1 MKNAIL
7 ISLLAACMMTT
18 SCDVQY
24 DVPPSLQSALDPYFS
39 ATTTTAPAE
48 TNTPAETTVSAVP
61 AQTQAPAK
69 TKAPT
74 VTTKA
79 PTVTTKAP
87 TVAKTTAAPKQ
98 TAIVT
103 TAPTIST
110 TKAPVPQTTV
120 AAPANQPFSR
130 NALPKGFSSK
140 LSIVADRVAA
150 IPGEQKV
157 PFRLMIFGNTD
168 GFSMCGIRLNY
179 DGNVPPIYNLESREL
194 TATPGSLIADTLAVP
209 AVSPQKN
216 RIAYAIAGTN
226 NILGDGIL
234 YTCYFNIP
242 ETAKAGDVY
251 QITAEVDNIKKDDGT
266 SLKAQTY
273 SGFIVIE

>member
-39 ATTTTAPAE
+39 SSTTTTPA
-48 TNTPAETTVSAVP
+48 TTDTPAATDTPAPTTTAAAP

-79 PTVTTKAP
+79 PTVT
-87 TVAKTTAAPKQ
+87 KTSAAPKQ
-98 TAIVT
+98 TTIVT

-140 LSIVADRVAA
+140 LSIVADRVVA

-266 SLKAQTY
+266 ALKAQTY